1 LSAFTTLFKKK
12 MGACNKTERKPYL
25 PTKNQNPNQPNQYD
39 NPKSSNISNIPFPQ
53 SNNAYY
59 SQMNSGQPIQSP
71 QYGQNPRLYGQM
83 NNAQPR
89 SILPPEQDVENP
101 LFYEQ
106 CMQDGTN
113 VVQRPFQQNAQI
125 LQKDAEKIP
134 SESLMMAIIEDE
146 KTKKE
151 RMLEFFRQF
160 ALKFSISNDFA
171 AKLRALGNFK
181 VVFLCDDSG
190 SMSLDAYSGEFIKD
204 PFAAIPT
211 RFQEL
216 SNMVKFVMDI
226 VCVISNDPIDLYFLN
241 RAGKQNA
248 KSYMEVAPLF
258 IPPPN
263 GGTPMVRVLKE
274 IINEK
279 KLIMA
284 EKNLLIFIA
293 TDGMPADDN
302 DNRNFPELAEFLKRS
317 LDQFPS
323 LYVTF
328 MACISEEE
336 LLKNMDKLGT
346 ELDRVGVV
354 DEFHV
359 EFKEMMEKHNNNK
372 DFTFTEGDYLTKAL
386 LVAVDKDIKLLFK
399 DEESEDDD
407 VKKAEESDVVKKF
420 KLK

>member
-1 LSAFTTLFKKK
+1 
-12 MGACNKTERKPYL
+12 
-25 PTKNQNPNQPNQYD
+25 
-39 NPKSSNISNIPFPQ
+39 
-53 SNNAYY
+53 
-59 SQMNSGQPIQSP
+59 
-71 QYGQNPRLYGQM
+71 
-83 NNAQPR
+83 
-89 SILPPEQDVENP
+89 
-101 LFYEQ
+101 
-106 CMQDGTN
+106 
-113 VVQRPFQQNAQI
+113 
-125 LQKDAEKIP
+125 
-134 SESLMMAIIEDE
+134 
-146 KTKKE
+146 
-151 RMLEFFRQF
+151 MLDFFRQF
-160 ALKFSISNDFA
+160 ANKFGISKDFA
-171 AKLRALGNFK
+171 SKIRALGNFK

-263 GGTPMVRVLKE
+263 GGTPIVRALKS
-274 IINEK
+274 IITDK
-279 KLIMA
+279 KLMMA

-293 TDGMPADDN
+293 TDGMPTDDK
-302 DNRNFPELAEFLKRS
+302 DNRNFPELAEFLRGS

-328 MACISEEE
+328 MACVSDEE
-336 LLKNMDKLGT
+336 LLLNMDKLGK

-354 DEFHV
+354 DEYQV
-359 EFKEMMEKHNNNK
+359 EFKEMMEKHKDNK
-372 DFTFTEGDYLTKAL
+372 DFTFTQGDYLTKAL

-399 DEESEDDD
+399 DEDSEDERDS
-407 VKKAEESDVVKKF
+407 KKAQENDVVKKF
-420 KLK
+420 R